1 MVEVNNTTKD
11 RVNTA
16 MVKKVAEIFLEKKR
30 KASYEVS
37 IAFVS
42 DAAIRKMNNAYRKMD
57 KVTDV
62 LTFEG
67 EEKFLGEVIID
78 YKQIARQAKE
88 QKHSI
93 KKELVFILVHGL
105 FHLLGYTDDTEKD
118 RLHMIKIGQEFID
131 KKLGEV

>member
-1 MVEVNNTTKD
+1 
-11 RVNTA
+11 

-30 KASYEVS
+30 KAGYEVS

-42 DAAIRKMNNAYRKMD
+42 DAAIRKMNKAYRKMD

-131 KKLGEV
+131 KNLGEV